1 MSKIWIVFKKE
12 LTRFFK
18 DTRLFFSTVILPGL
32 LLFIIYNV
40 IGEGME
46 AMFKPKDDYVAEVY
60 AVNYPDGVKTLLE
73 SEEAGLKTEVEEVEV
88 SEITH
93 YQELIKEKEVD
104 LLMVFEEGFDEK
116 YNAVVAEIEG
126 AEAPYV
132 KLYYNSTKP
141 ESEIIY
147 HQVSA
152 MITSLEAIHYPD
164 IIKLNDDL
172 EEVYDQATERDIAGM
187 IFATMYPFMILT
199 FITTGV
205 IGLATE
211 NIAGEKERG
220 TLATVLVTPI
230 KRGEYAVGKVL
241 AIAFESLLSGLSSF
255 IAVMLSLPQMTGMSG
270 GMANAFQNF
279 APLDFIWILLII
291 IALVLFVGTL
301 ISIVSAFARTVKE
314 ASSYSAPLMMVLMV
328 LGITSMLTQGNAA
341 TNALIYLIPIIGP
354 LQALVGIF
362 SFNSQ
367 PLLILIAFLSS
378 LVYAFGLGF
387 ILVKMFNNEKVIFNK

>member
-73 SEEAGLKTEVEEVEV
+73 SEEAGLKMEVEEVEV